1 MAGEPAEPRL
11 LVPVGAHPPAHLGV
25 FSPGQSLPRRLGPQ
39 SLGPGL
45 SGCHTHIWP
54 PGGSVFCDD
63 AASLSACLGMT
74 KLWTQWGAA
83 LPQHPGGGQ
92 SQHHTALSPSLLYCK
107 TRVPGCPAPTGGAPV
122 LGAGER
128 KGALPQAAPG
138 GSWSKKQAP
147 RGDRD
152 ASGQNS
158 RMGGTHWTSQA
169 PPKRTWQGCVLVF
182 PRSLE
187 IWIFYGKTPGPHK
200 QELSTAWITAVPPG
214 QGPVRALPQEW
225 PLPPRLLPSRMT
237 LETNARV
244 KGDPPDPSPE
254 APVPRRPLP
263 PAIPTCPGEGPHPG
277 KTTTHLQ
284 MMKLCPR
291 DVVGRVDVIML
302 GFILGS
308 LLEK

>member
-11 LVPVGAHPPAHLGV
+11 LVPVGAHPPTRLGV

-122 LGAGER
+122 SGAGER

-147 RGDRD
+147 RGMR
-152 ASGQNS
+152 AG
-158 RMGGTHWTSQA
+158 
-169 PPKRTWQGCVLVF
+169 RTAGW
-182 PRSLE
+182 
-187 IWIFYGKTPGPHK
+187 
-200 QELSTAWITAVPPG
+200 
-214 QGPVRALPQEW
+214 
-225 PLPPRLLPSRMT
+225 
-237 LETNARV
+237 
-244 KGDPPDPSPE
+244 
-254 APVPRRPLP
+254 
-263 PAIPTCPGEGPHPG
+263 EGPTGQDRPHLRGPG
-277 KTTTHLQ
+277 KGVSWYSQEAWKSGFFMEKLQ
-284 MMKLCPR
+284 GHTNK
-291 DVVGRVDVIML
+291 
-302 GFILGS
+302 S
-308 LLEK
+308 